1 MKEAIG
7 STWTIQLMIIFILIF
22 TCFLTLV
29 MSYSRAYSIKNE
41 ALSITEKYEGIS
53 SESGAILNNFLKE
66 NAYKTVGNCPDDW
79 WGASDLEGDFN
90 LVQNNQKYYYC
101 FHEISSKKEMISYEF
116 RFFYKFN
123 LPIIGDITTFKVD
136 GTTNA
141 FIGSDNRIT
150 NRKG

>member
-53 SESGAILNNFLKE
+53 SESGEILNNFLKE
-66 NAYKTVGNCPDDW
+66 NAYKTVGKCPTGW
-79 WGASDLEGDFN
+79 WGASDLDGEFALARD
-90 LVQNNQKYYYC
+90 NQEYYYC
-101 FHEISSKKEMISYEF
+101 FQETSSPKGTITYEL

-123 LPIIGDITTFKVD
+123 LPVLGDITTFKVD
-136 GTTNA
+136 GTTKA
-141 FIGSDNRIT
+141 FIGSENRMT
-150 NRKG
+150 K